1 MRTKESCKQLGQVD
15 VEWDSRL
22 EVTLE
27 RAPSRLESHQLFILL
42 TRLKLQAS
50 KGHAQELCPA
60 AHSSLSIL

>member
-1 MRTKESCKQLGQVD
+1 MRTKESCKQMGQVD

-50 KGHAQELCPA
+50 KGHA
-60 AHSSLSIL
+60 